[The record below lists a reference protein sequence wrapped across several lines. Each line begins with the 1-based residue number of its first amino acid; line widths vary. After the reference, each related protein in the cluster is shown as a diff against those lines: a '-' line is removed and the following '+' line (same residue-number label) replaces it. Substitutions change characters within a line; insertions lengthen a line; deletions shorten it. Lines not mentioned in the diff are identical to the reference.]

1 MSGMR
6 TGVWAGVVREEFPSL
21 PGLVLPPQLEARR
34 SQIPCRRWGVFSR
47 AWIKPG
53 TEMGPYS
60 GRRVNPGE
68 VDPAGEN
75 EFMWEVFTP
84 YGDLSHYVDASRQ
97 EDRSWMAYVNCARSE
112 QEQNLELFQKGE
124 HIYYRAMKAIPPD
137 EELLV
142 WYRFSP
148 STFLGIPGV
157 PQPDEFTAKKEDEPV
172 PADRPPAPVT
182 HRLKCVVCNRGFNS
196 RSNLRSHMRIH
207 TLEKPFICKFCQ
219 RSFSQSSTLRNHIRL
234 HTGEKPY
241 RCDIC
246 HSAYSQL
253 AGLRAHQ
260 KSSRHRLPAN
270 AESVPSSSTPAHA
283 LQADSSTYIRDTK
296 SDGSSDRSTPSPDQS
311 FFATYFASERP
322 ATERPL
328 RARVVLSWNNRVL
341 LGGVP
346 SSELVCNFP
355 GSETDPVPASSQG
368 FPRPAKLVHVWS
380 VSVKYTGD
388 RTERDFQPSLAHVW
402 TVSVK
407 YTGARRERDFQPS
420 VCQRNNNVTCTGSLA
435 DGGLRRYL
443 PFSDRCSRTV
453 THKTKAQS
461 RALKTAD
468 RHRETISTDVRDY
481 PSRISDGVLVVST
494 GAGYA
499 RLLNRANKFDPVLTR
514 SSLWKP
520 QDGGETPGGQKTAVY
535 LALRPTNTTQPLTC
549 PAHSFCKQLEA
560 STVGQVNSEVTLDW
574 RTSVRHSSTP
584 PLRDSNPGLQVL
596 LASVCALATPGK
608 IESSTSRLGQT

>member
-1 MSGMR
+1 MKPTLFDRHMCGPYTRIPPTVLPKVPPRKKIQQQQTAMFKPPAGELNSLSLAQITPELLRTVLYGRWQGKSGETR
-6 TGVWAGVVREEFPSL
+6 AVSPREGRFPSPEHHHHRATTDQEFPIL

-34 SQIPCRRWGVFSR
+34 SQIPCRRWGVFAR

-60 GRRVNPGE
+60 GRRVNPAE

-157 PQPDEFTAKKEDEPV
+157 PQPDEFTAKKEDDPV

-270 AESVPSSSTPAHA
+270 PESVPSSSTPAHA

-311 FFATYFASERP
+311 FFATYFASER
-322 ATERPL
+322 
-328 RARVVLSWNNRVL
+328 V
-341 LGGVP
+341 
-346 SSELVCNFP
+346 
-355 GSETDPVPASSQG
+355 
-368 FPRPAKLVHVWS
+368 
-380 VSVKYTGD
+380 
-388 RTERDFQPSLAHVW
+388 RTE
-402 TVSVK
+402 
-407 YTGARRERDFQPS
+407 
-420 VCQRNNNVTCTGSLA
+420 NNMA
-435 DGGLRRYL
+435 
-443 PFSDRCSRTV
+443 F
-453 THKTKAQS
+453 
-461 RALKTAD
+461 
-468 RHRETISTDVRDY
+468 VRS
-481 PSRISDGVLVVST
+481 P
-494 GAGYA
+494 
-499 RLLNRANKFDPVLTR
+499 
-514 SSLWKP
+514 
-520 QDGGETPGGQKTAVY
+520 
-535 LALRPTNTTQPLTC
+535 C
-549 PAHSFCKQLEA
+549 
-560 STVGQVNSEVTLDW
+560 
-574 RTSVRHSSTP
+574 
-584 PLRDSNPGLQVL
+584 
-596 LASVCALATPGK
+596 
-608 IESSTSRLGQT
+608 